1 MLERYLGGELSEPE
15 AELVEQHVEECLDCA
30 RKLGEDSRLER
41 VLAEVQHASQEETR
55 IVPELEHLQR
65 KARLDEDLLVGKVIG
80 DFEARRL
87 IGSGGMGAVYQ
98 AEQLSLKRQVA
109 LKVLHTP
116 FGQATAGAVRFSRE
130 AQAAARLHHT
140 NIVSVFAQGQSD
152 GFRYYAME
160 MIDGSG
166 LEQVVRELRRQR
178 EEDQAGAAGRPQ
190 ARRLPKPAWARP
202 RCKGRSNFDMRR
214 WLLELD
220 RIDVRKRLDVVA
232 RLIADVAD
240 ALDYAHGQGVI
251 HRDVKPSNLIL
262 SVEGRLSLTDFGLAR
277 VRENPDMTIA
287 GEFLGSPLYMS
298 PEQVAAGRVPIDHR
312 TDIYSLGAT
321 LYELLT
327 LQPPY
332 TGENR
337 EQIIGQIRE
346 GKVPRPRMID
356 RRIPR
361 DLETVCLKAMGREPA
376 HRYETAGEMAEDLR
390 RFVRRFTIRAKRASL
405 VTVAA
410 RFIQRHSLE
419 TLVIS
424 AVLTVILTAGLTIR
438 HYRSMNDF
446 ANEQLEAADI
456 VTGELWRR
464 WDAVRIQRAMLR
476 GYLAAASGRF
486 SEATEAFSR
495 AVELV
500 RRDPE
505 GYRSRDPSIPFSRGL
520 SSWLGELIGHR
531 AGRTHF
537 HEDFRAAL
545 ELRPQSQLLQLLAEI
560 PSPAAVSRAPDEQLA
575 PLIEKIRRLDE
586 ESIEELTHGNSGMV
600 HIVLAWIALAG
611 EDLDLALKLCDEA
624 LEVQSTLVIGYAV
637 RSIVL
642 LARHDPQAFE
652 EARIALRLASPRKL
666 TDQANTALGF
676 LVRSGL
682 MFLLGQRSE
691 AIHQRQLGRLLLNER
706 RKQRQEPDA
715 PATPEEIRPR
725 EEVGPGGQFG
735 PYPRQGRV
743 TTRRAEKR

>member
-1 MLERYLGGELSEPE
+1 MTPCPSPETLERYIAGTLSESQ
-15 AELVEQHVEECLDCA
+15 ADQIDRHAEECLACA
-30 RKLGEDSRLER
+30 QKLGDDSRLEQ
-41 VLAEVQHASQEETR
+41 VLTEVQHASQEETR
-55 IVPELEHLQR
+55 VVPELERLQR
-65 KARLDEDLLVGKVIG
+65 KPRPDEDPLVGKVIG

-116 FGQATAGAVRFSRE
+116 LGQATAGALRFSRE

-166 LEQVVRELRRQR
+166 IDQVIRETRRQR
-178 EEDQAGAAGRPQ
+178 EADRAGASGKTPP
-190 ARRLPKPAWARP
+190 RRVPKPAWTRP
-202 RCKGRSNFDMRR
+202 GGNGRAQFDMRR
-214 WLLELD
+214 RLLDLD
-220 RIDVRKRLDVVA
+220 RLDVRKRFDLVA

-262 SVEGRLSLTDFGLAR
+262 SAEGRLSLTDFGLAR
-277 VRENPDMTIA
+277 IVENPSMTIA

-346 GKVPRPRMID
+346 GRLRRPRLID

-361 DLETVCLKAMGREPA
+361 DLETVCMKAMRREPE
-376 HRYETAGEMAEDLR
+376 HRYATAGEMAEDLR

-405 VTVAA
+405 LTVAT

-419 TLVIS
+419 TLVLS
-424 AVLTVILTAGLTIR
+424 AVLATILAAGLTIR
-438 HYRSMNDF
+438 HYRSMNDY
-446 ANEQLEAADI
+446 ANQQLNAADI
-456 VTGELWRR
+456 ATGVLWRQ
-464 WDAVRIQRAMLR
+464 WDAARIQRAMER
-476 GYLAAASGRF
+476 GHQAAAAGRF
-486 SEATEAFSR
+486 AEGVQAFSQ
-495 AVELV
+495 ALELV

-505 GYRSRDPSIPFSRGL
+505 GYRSRDPAIPMARGL
-520 SSWLGELIGHR
+520 TAWLGELIGHR
-531 AGRTHF
+531 PEQSGF
-537 HEDFRAAL
+537 HNDFLAAL
-545 ELRPQSQLLQLLAEI
+545 ELRPQSELLRLLADL
-560 PSPAAVSRAPDEQLA
+560 PDPATASRAPNERLA
-575 PLIEKIRRLDE
+575 PLIERIHRLQGE
-586 ESIEELTHGNSGMV
+586 TIEELTHGHKGLV
-600 HIVLAWIALAG
+600 HIVLAWVALAG
-611 EDLDLALKLCDEA
+611 EDLDLALHLCDEA
-624 LEVQSTLVIGYAV
+624 LEAQSTLVIGYAV

-642 LARHDPQAFE
+642 LARHDPQAFD

-666 TDQANTALGF
+666 TDQANTVLGF

-691 AIHQRQLGRLLLNER
+691 AIRQQQLGRLLLFER
-706 RKQRQEPDA
+706 RKQRREAEQSVP
-715 PATPEEIRPR
+715 TTRPR
-725 EEVGPGGQFG
+725 PT
-735 PYPRQGRV
+735 
-743 TTRRAEKR
+743 TTRNAEKR